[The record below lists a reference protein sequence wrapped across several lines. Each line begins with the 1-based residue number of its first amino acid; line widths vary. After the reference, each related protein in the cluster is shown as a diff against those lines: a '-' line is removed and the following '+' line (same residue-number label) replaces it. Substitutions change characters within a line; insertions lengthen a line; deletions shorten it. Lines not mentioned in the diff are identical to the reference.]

1 MSKGT
6 PAVVSYKI
14 SVKAEDLEKAL
25 KPTVWPLRVKMREFI
40 LYSSWDIVKYPTS
53 INPLRPVSIQVQLNL
68 SRSSTRHKNLSVQS
82 HFTINV
88 KLDTIYLYNTLLS
101 MSNWTWFI
109 CTILYYQCQ
118 TGHNLSVKYFTI
130 NFKQDTI
137 YL

>member
-40 LYSSWDIVKYPTS
+40 LYNSWDIVKYPTS

-101 MSNWTWFI
+101 MSNWT
-109 CTILYYQCQ
+109 
-118 TGHNLSVKYFTI
+118 
-130 NFKQDTI
+130 
-137 YL
+137 